1 MPKLIPTKKNKLIN
15 LIPQDDFES
24 STLGRILKWALST
37 FRILVIFTELVV
49 MAAFL
54 SRFWLDARNSDLN
67 EELNVRKSQVIAYKQ
82 IEDEFRS
89 YQEKLKVL
97 KTVYSDARTSSIIN
111 NLSRYLPQD
120 VSLNSVSFLD
130 NNLQIRATA
139 LSEGSI
145 AQLLVNMQKNKEF
158 KEINLGQISS
168 SAENPSL
175 IVFTLN
181 TTLNNGLKGGSQ

>member
-97 KTVYSDARTSSIIN
+97 RTVYSDARTSSIIN

-120 VSLNSVSFLD
+120 VSLNSV
-130 NNLQIRATA
+130 
-139 LSEGSI
+139 
-145 AQLLVNMQKNKEF
+145 
-158 KEINLGQISS
+158 
-168 SAENPSL
+168 
-175 IVFTLN
+175 
-181 TTLNNGLKGGSQ
+181 

>member
-97 KTVYSDARTSSIIN
+97 RTVYSDARTSSIIN